1 MDLSIESLYQVGMPA
16 LNLSESVDFY
26 GSVMGLSLIAR
37 FEQPV
42 ELAFFQLGSTR
53 LMLEKSDEKRSGG
66 VIYLQVSSIEERVAE
81 LKAKGVEVLGEPR
94 AIHHDVD
101 GTFGAAGES
110 EYMAFINDPA
120 IHHDVDGTFGAAGES
135 EYMAFINDSR

>member
-1 MDLSIESLYQVGMPA
+1 MGLKVESIYQLSMPV
-16 LNLSESVDFY
+16 LNLDESVDFY
-26 GSVMGLSLIAR
+26 DSVMGLPLIAR
-37 FEQPV
+37 FDQPV

-53 LMLEKSDEKRSGG
+53 LMLEKSDEKLSGS

-81 LKAKGVEVLGEPR
+81 LKAKGVEVMGEPR

-101 GTFGAAGES
+101 GTFGPAGES

-120 IHHDVDGTFGAAGES
+120 GNVVALVE
-135 EYMAFINDSR
+135 RK

>member
-1 MDLSIESLYQVGMPA
+1 MGLKVESIYQLSMPV
-16 LNLSESVDFY
+16 LNLDESVDFY
-26 GSVMGLSLIAR
+26 DSVMGLPLIAR
-37 FEQPV
+37 FDQPV

-53 LMLEKSDEKRSGG
+53 LMLEKSDEKLSGS

-81 LKAKGVEVLGEPR
+81 LKAKSVEVMGEPR

-101 GTFGAAGES
+101 GTFGPAGES

-120 IHHDVDGTFGAAGES
+120 GNVVALVE
-135 EYMAFINDSR
+135 RK